1 MKKFVGVIGATLLF
15 AAPAVAADL
24 PVKAPVAPLAPVF
37 SWSGCYV
44 GADIGGAWSR
54 QDVSVTTVG
63 INQAPVGATLSG
75 NNAIGGL
82 YAGCNW
88 QFAPLW
94 VLGFE
99 GDFSWTQLNDSAT
112 APNLF
117 ADGTPVGAGGV
128 AWSRT
133 LDKLASLRG
142 RLGFTVTPTFLLFA
156 TGGVAWARSDFAA
169 LDSFSDPVLGTG
181 CPNCLGVSFTET
193 KTGWVAGA
201 GIDWAPW
208 SNNWIV
214 RLEYLHYQF
223 DGTSASAF
231 FPGTSHSAN
240 FHWGDLSVDSVRAGL
255 AYKF

>member
-15 AAPAVAADL
+15 AAPAIAADL
-24 PVKAPVAPLAPVF
+24 PVKAPVVPLAPVF

-54 QDVSVTTVG
+54 QDVSVTTV
-63 INQAPVGATLSG
+63 NVDQAPVGATLNG
-75 NNAIGGL
+75 NNVIGGL

-99 GDFSWTQLNDSAT
+99 GDFSWTQINDSAT
-112 APNLF
+112 APNLL
-117 ADGTPVGAGGV
+117 ANGTPVGVGGV
-128 AWSRT
+128 AWSRN

-142 RLGFTVTPTFLLFA
+142 RFGFTVTPTFLLFA
-156 TGGVAWARSDFAA
+156 TGGVAWTRSDFAA
-169 LDSFSDPVLGTG
+169 VDSLDNTATS
-181 CPNCLGVSFTET
+181 VSFTDT

-223 DGTSASAF
+223 DGVSATAF
-231 FPGTSHSAN
+231 FNPAQSAT
-240 FHWGDLSVDSVRAGL
+240 FHWGDLSVDSVRAGV